1 MNFVRINCQEEFLSK
16 LKGVS
21 EPEAK
26 RKIIGTEFYN
36 VFWNKIRENY
46 GSGYFAQGTIYPD
59 RIESG
64 KGDAAKIKTHHNQ
77 VEVPQDITF
86 EGIIEPLQDLLKM
99 KYE

>member
-1 MNFVRINCQEEFLSK
+1 M
-16 LKGVS
+16 
-21 EPEAK
+21 
-26 RKIIGTEFYN
+26 
-36 VFWNKIRENY
+36 FWNKIRENY

-86 EGIIEPLQDLLKM
+86 EGIIEPLQDLFKDEVRVVGKNSDFRTSL
-99 KYE
+99 YGVSRSRVPDSVFE

>member
-1 MNFVRINCQEEFLSK
+1 M
-16 LKGVS
+16 
-21 EPEAK
+21 
-26 RKIIGTEFYN
+26 
-36 VFWNKIRENY
+36 FWNKIRENY

-86 EGIIEPLQDLLKM
+86 EGIIEPLQDLFKDEVRVVGEKLGLPRPRRHQPFRSRTRVFCVIGRVTA
-99 KYE
+99 ER